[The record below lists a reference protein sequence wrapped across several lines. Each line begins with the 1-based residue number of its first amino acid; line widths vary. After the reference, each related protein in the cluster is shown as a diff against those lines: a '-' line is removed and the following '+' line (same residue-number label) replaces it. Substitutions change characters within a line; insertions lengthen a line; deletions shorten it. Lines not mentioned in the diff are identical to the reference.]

1 MGFEMSR
8 IIGEDGNRRYFVLFM
23 FLFRAAETPKA
34 IALGFPKRDAVRIP
48 VTNSGIVG
56 YSSAMVDPNM
66 PWSLKGISDEA
77 REYAKQA
84 AETADMP
91 VGAWLSSVIDA
102 AAGVGTGRTEPAMGS
117 AATRPPTATADPNP
131 SAAEGSMIERA
142 VQVVSDFGFE
152 PEGPARDADLIEDP
166 DLLQASLEALERR
179 IATSESLT
187 EDALA
192 PLEKEI
198 DRIKRRLAELRGS

>member
-1 MGFEMSR
+1 
-8 IIGEDGNRRYFVLFM
+8 
-23 FLFRAAETPKA
+23 
-34 IALGFPKRDAVRIP
+34 
-48 VTNSGIVG
+48 
-56 YSSAMVDPNM
+56 MVDPNM

-77 REYAKQA
+77 RDYAKQA

-91 VGAWLSSVIDA
+91 VGAWLSSVINA
-102 AAGVGTGRTEPAMGS
+102 AAVSHVSEPPAGI
-117 AATRPPTATADPNP
+117 AAAEVPPQPAAEPPP
-131 SAAEGSMIERA
+131 SGEGSMIERA

-166 DLLQASLEALERR
+166 DLLQASLEALEQR

-187 EDALA
+187 EEALA